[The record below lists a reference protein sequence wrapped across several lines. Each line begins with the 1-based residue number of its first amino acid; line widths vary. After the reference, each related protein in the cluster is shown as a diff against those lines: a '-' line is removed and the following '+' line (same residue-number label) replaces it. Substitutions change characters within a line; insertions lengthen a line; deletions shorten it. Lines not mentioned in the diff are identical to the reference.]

1 MRWIRLAGAT
11 APRSARVRTYAERM
25 SARVELAHASD
36 ALPVGELLHRFNTEF
51 REPTPGVE
59 RLAERVRE
67 LLAEGQTSVLLAR
80 ARDQDERRSA
90 GDSGAAG
97 LALLRFR
104 PAIFSDGLECYLA
117 ELFVVPELRGR
128 GIGRELMRSALEH
141 ARERGADYIELSTA
155 ESDIAARR
163 LYESL
168 GFSNREGRADGPLN
182 YYYERSL

>member
-1 MRWIRLAGAT
+1 
-11 APRSARVRTYAERM
+11 M

-80 ARDQDERRSA
+80 ARRSA

>member
-1 MRWIRLAGAT
+1 
-11 APRSARVRTYAERM
+11 M
-25 SARVELAHASD
+25 SASVELAHESD
-36 ALPVGELLHRFNTEF
+36 ALLVGELLHRFNTEF
-51 REPTPGVE
+51 GEPTPGAE

-80 ARDQDERRSA
+80 TRHREERRSA
-90 GDSGAAG
+90 GERGAEG

-128 GIGRELMRSALEH
+128 GIGRELMRHAL
-141 ARERGADYIELSTA
+141 ERGADYMELSTA

-168 GFSNREGRADGPLN
+168 GFSNREGRTDGPLN